1 MSTAPPRALVEP
13 EHLGAFATSD
23 DVERFLDRVDEHL
36 AEQGLP
42 PLTRRPA
49 LADGDA
55 VLVEYGVVASS
66 ECLRILLDAEWQRQY
81 GDHYEAAQA
90 ALSALAEAE

>member
-1 MSTAPPRALVEP
+1 MSTTSPRALVEP

-36 AEQGLP
+36 AERGLP

-55 VLVEYGVVASS
+55 VLVEWPAAGSS
-66 ECLRILLDAEWQRQY
+66 AALRALLDAEWQRQY

-90 ALSALAEAE
+90 TLSALADAE